1 MASSTR
7 SREHEE
13 RRRARRRTRTEA
25 RRAERR
31 ERTLARRAQRR
42 DRSHPRGGRWRR
54 LAAALAA
61 LALVVGSVSVATSQP
76 ASSSDVTITDD
87 ETVYVIMDANGDVQ
101 DTVVVDW
108 LKIIGSGE
116 VTVVDKGEVDG
127 VESLKEELEPEI
139 SNGNIAWTVE
149 VDERRDVF
157 YRTETSKPTPIEVS
171 ATYTLDG
178 AEVDPAA
185 LAGETGRLG
194 IEVTV
199 VNTDRHEETLEFEAA
214 DGSIETSTA
223 EYWTPFLVVIQMTFD
238 GLKVTNVESE
248 DTGQPTVTGSDM
260 AYNFITFPQPD
271 ETVSIEMD
279 MTDIAL
285 DPMIVSAV
293 PQKVSDQVPDVDIAD
308 QLGDLKE
315 GIDGLSQLSGGHV
328 AILDGLLS
336 DFDTSQLDDLAAQME
351 EFDQLVGGVT
361 QLSDG
366 ADGLVLLV
374 DGQIMYLDELIA
386 ELESADYSELNE
398 LPAAVEELAAGVHQS
413 KDGLDELIA
422 LLDQQI
428 LLLQGLQA
436 SNSAASALAG
446 SVAASY
452 PADPDVQTLHGM
464 LVAQDSMLV
473 TLTAGGLVEVAPGV
487 TQPVPGIATTRDG
500 LADLSAGLGEI
511 AAGLDQLA
519 EESKALEEIPAE
531 FEQLVAALKVLRDG
545 GEIEGQQLPGLVE
558 TKSGIEGIAL
568 GLNELESGLAG
579 SADQFADVEQLPA
592 QLELLRSTLV
602 ALRDGGTLMGQYVPG
617 IKTTESALKELA
629 DGMAEGIDEAAAG
642 EALVETLDAAAE
654 AYDSFLG
661 KPEGAEGRV
670 RFIMQLEGVQTE
682 ED

>member
-1 MASSTR
+1 
-7 SREHEE
+7 
-13 RRRARRRTRTEA
+13 
-25 RRAERR
+25 
-31 ERTLARRAQRR
+31 
-42 DRSHPRGGRWRR
+42 
-54 LAAALAA
+54 
-61 LALVVGSVSVATSQP
+61 VATSQP
-76 ASSSDVTITDD
+76 ASTADVTVTDD
-87 ETVYVIMDANGDVQ
+87 ETVYVIMDADGAVQ
-101 DTVVVDW
+101 ETVVVNW

-139 SNGNIAWTVE
+139 SNGDIAWTVE

-157 YRTETSKPTPIEVS
+157 YRTQTTKPTPIEVS
-171 ATYTLDG
+171 AQYTLDG
-178 AEVDPAA
+178 VEVEPDS
-185 LAGETGRLG
+185 LAGEGGRLG

-199 VNTDRHEETLEFEAA
+199 VNNERHEETLEFGAA

-248 DTGQPTVTGSDM
+248 DAGQPTVTGSDM

-285 DPMIVSAV
+285 EPMIVSAV
-293 PQKVSDQVPDVDIAD
+293 PQKVSDQAPDIDIAD
-308 QLGDLKE
+308 QLGDLNE
-315 GIDGLSQLSGGHV
+315 GIEGLSQLSGGHV

-336 DFDTSQLDDLAAQME
+336 EFDTSQLDDLAAQME

-386 ELESADYSELNE
+386 ELESADYSQLTE
-398 LPAAVEELAAGVHQS
+398 LPAAIEELAGGVHQS
-413 KDGLDELIA
+413 KDGLDELIT

-452 PADPDVQTLHGM
+452 TADPQVQTLNGM

-487 TQPVPGIATTRDG
+487 TQPVPGITTTRDG

-519 EESKALEEIPAE
+519 EESTALEEIPAE
-531 FEQLVAALKVLRDG
+531 FEQLVGALKVLRDG
-545 GEIEGQQLPGLVE
+545 GEAQGQQLPGLTE
-558 TKSGIEGIAL
+558 TKTGLEGVAF

-579 SADQFADVEQLPA
+579 SADQFAEVEQLPQ
-592 QLELLRSTLV
+592 QLDLLRSTLV
-602 ALRDGGTLMGQYVPG
+602 ALRDGGTLMGQFVPG
-617 IKTTESALKELA
+617 IKTTESALKEIA
-629 DGMAEGIDEAAAG
+629 GGMAEGIDEAAAG
-642 EALVETLDAAAE
+642 EALVETMDAAAE

-670 RFIMQLEGVQTE
+670 RFIMKLEGVQIE